1 MPEEFQPQM
10 SSMPVYNG
18 SPYFMGDH
26 SLVTFSTGEDSSGP
40 KTYWLVDKK
49 DHTIRPFESETAL
62 KNAFGEGFSTAMQHI
77 VTIVP
82 PNVDE
87 EGLVTDGV
95 LKDFDILSA
104 DYSIR
109 EDGTGKKLPFSAHK
123 LRTRGGKAINEK
135 GEGMAV
141 EILDGFLNKLK
152 QSSSQTG
159 IQPGFIDKLKQDS
172 KLMAYYVSSLA
183 YDNATLSDIY
193 KDISERNQEESNE
206 PKQNQ
211 YGNSSL

>member
-1 MPEEFQPQM
+1 MSEEFQPQM
-10 SSMPVYNG
+10 NSMPVYNG

-26 SLVTFSTGEDSSGP
+26 ALVTFSTGEDSYGP

-62 KNAFGEGFSTAMQHI
+62 KNAFGEGFQTAMRNM

-87 EGLVTDGV
+87 EGLITDGV

-104 DYSIR
+104 DYSIK

-123 LRTRGGKAINEK
+123 LRTRGGKAVNEK
-135 GEGMAV
+135 GEGIAV
-141 EILDGFLNKLK
+141 EILDGFLSKLK
-152 QSSSQTG
+152 QNSAKVG
-159 IQPGFIDKLKQDS
+159 IESGFIDKLKQDS

-193 KDISERNQEESNE
+193 NDILERSQEESN
-206 PKQNQ
+206 Q
-211 YGNSSL
+211 

>member
-10 SSMPVYNG
+10 NSMPVYNG
-18 SPYFMGDH
+18 TPYFMGDH
-26 SLVTFSTGEDSSGP
+26 ALVTFSTGEDSYGS

-49 DHTIRPFESETAL
+49 DHTVRPFESETAL
-62 KNAFGEGFSTAMQHI
+62 KNAFGEGFQTAMRNM

-87 EGLVTDGV
+87 EGLITDGV

-104 DYSIR
+104 DYSIK

-123 LRTRGGKAINEK
+123 LRTRGGKAVNEK

-152 QSSSQTG
+152 QSSAQTG
-159 IQPGFIDKLKQDS
+159 LKAAFIDKLKQDS

-193 KDISERNQEESNE
+193 NDILDRSQEESN
-206 PKQNQ
+206 Q
-211 YGNSSL
+211 

>member
-1 MPEEFQPQM
+1 MSEEFQPQM
-10 SSMPVYNG
+10 NSMPVYNG

-26 SLVTFSTGEDSSGP
+26 ALVTFSTGEDSYGH

-62 KNAFGEGFSTAMQHI
+62 KNAFGEGFQTAMRNM

-87 EGLVTDGV
+87 EGLITDGV

-104 DYSIR
+104 DYSIK

-123 LRTRGGKAINEK
+123 LRTRGGKAVNEK
-135 GEGMAV
+135 GEGIAV
-141 EILDGFLNKLK
+141 EILDGFLSKLK
-152 QSSSQTG
+152 QNSAKVG
-159 IQPGFIDKLKQDS
+159 IESGFIDKLKQDS

-193 KDISERNQEESNE
+193 NDILERSQEESN
-206 PKQNQ
+206 Q
-211 YGNSSL
+211 